1 MSLPSQDDVGRA
13 IAHAGHYRTVQAQR
27 VALEGAPD
35 GISGALLLS
44 LGLRETWLVNEQ
56 GGAKRDPAT
65 GKWVSLGPGDADLM
79 DVGALQISRQHHL
92 SELRR
97 LPAVKNHTWGPVIP
111 GKTPA
116 DYGYVPRWTDALR
129 FTLTEMHEA
138 IAYAEDSGVHS
149 GDLIR
154 FAVAAHNAG
163 KGGALSGYRA
173 GDVDKYTA
181 LGDYSKWVL
190 EARTEVNRWLAQHP
204 NWRV

>member
-1 MSLPSQDDVGRA
+1 MPATETQVDRA
-13 IAHAGHYRTVQAQR
+13 LARLGNYRVRRAQI
-27 VALEGAPD
+27 VANAGAPD
-35 GISGALLLS
+35 GISGALLLA
-44 LGLRETWLVNEQ
+44 LGLRETNGINEQ

-181 LGDYSKWVL
+181 NGDYSKWVL
-190 EARTEVNRWLAQHP
+190 LARTEVNRWLGTHP
-204 NWRV
+204 NWKV